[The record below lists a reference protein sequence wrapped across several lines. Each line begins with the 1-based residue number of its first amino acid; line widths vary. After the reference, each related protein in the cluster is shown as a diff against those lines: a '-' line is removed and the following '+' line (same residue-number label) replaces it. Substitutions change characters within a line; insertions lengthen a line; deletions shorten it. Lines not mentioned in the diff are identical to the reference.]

1 MWLSSP
7 GKGHTTAKGEFIEKS
22 SGPLQR
28 TLVEWKKDTELSED
42 RGQGSKI
49 TRAAQGTNQCV
60 GFVLSY
66 TNRDHQG
73 ER

>member
-1 MWLSSP
+1 MWLSFP
-7 GKGHTTAKGEFIEKS
+7 GRGHTTAEGEFIEKS

-49 TRAAQGTNQCV
+49 TRTAQGLC
-60 GFVLSY
+60 
-66 TNRDHQG
+66 
-73 ER
+73 